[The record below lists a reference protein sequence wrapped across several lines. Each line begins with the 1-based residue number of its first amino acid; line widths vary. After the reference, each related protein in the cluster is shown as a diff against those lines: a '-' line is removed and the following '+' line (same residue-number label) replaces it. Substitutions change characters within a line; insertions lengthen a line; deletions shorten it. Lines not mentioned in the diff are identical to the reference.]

1 MDIPVELISGTADV
15 VGLFTNQLAQSV
27 LYK

>member
-1 MDIPVELISGTADV
+1 MDIPVELIASTADV
-15 VGLFTNQLAQSV
+15 FGLFTNQLAQSV